1 MDRRGDFDIQNG
13 GLKAYRGA
21 GGQVEI
27 PEQVERI
34 EEYAFAECAGLT
46 GVRFPRS
53 LVSIGDYAFFRCRN
67 LTELDIPGNVETIG
81 AAAFF
86 GCRRLSVLRLGQG
99 VRRLQRMA
107 FFGCS
112 SLAQVFWPQ
121 TLESLD
127 PLVFSGCRPDAVMEI
142 APENP
147 WYFSRGPLVFSR
159 REEGEAL
166 VFAPRNLTGAVLPEG
181 VKKIEDAVFAGCRQL
196 AWAELPASLEVVGDK
211 AFEGCWNLTRA
222 ELPAGL
228 RKIGARAFAGC
239 QNLIS
244 VQLPAD
250 LREIGAWAFAGCRR
264 LTCLRVPEGTEEIG
278 DRAFEDCSGLR
289 ELTLPKRIVLGDQVF
304 AGCDL
309 RVAAPQVFLGQVDP
323 GEKIRFVQ
331 GFAAACRQGA
341 AIDEQIR
348 AEYLRYLRSQ
358 RKRFYRAAVQDEALL
373 WLMLEQAVVPKSDL
387 PTLLDLAERQK
398 NQAAQAAV
406 AEYARRKFRI
416 VLE

>member
-1 MDRRGDFDIQNG
+1 MDCRGDFDIQNG
-13 GLKAYRGA
+13 ALRAYRGP
-21 GGQVEI
+21 GGLAEI

-67 LTELDIPGNVETIG
+67 LTELDIPGNVETVG

-121 TLESLD
+121 TLESLE

-239 QNLIS
+239 
-244 VQLPAD
+244 
-250 LREIGAWAFAGCRR
+250 RR
-264 LTCLRVPEGTEEIG
+264 LTRLRVPEGTEEIG

>member
-13 GLKAYRGA
+13 ALRAYRGP
-21 GGQVEI
+21 GGLAEI

-67 LTELDIPGNVETIG
+67 LTELDIPGNVETVG

-99 VRRLQRMA
+99 VRRLQKAA
-107 FFGCS
+107 FCCCS
-112 SLAQVFWPQ
+112 SLGRVRLPK
-121 TLESLD
+121 TLESLGPD
-127 PLVFSGCRPDAVMEI
+127 AFSGCRPDLTLEI
-142 APENP
+142 DSENP
-147 WYFSRGPLVFSR
+147 RYAGRGPLLFDR
-159 REEGEAL
+159 RAEGEVL
-166 VFAPRNLTGAVLPEG
+166 IFAPRGLTSAALPEG
-181 VKKIEDAVFAGCRQL
+181 VKEI
-196 AWAELPASLEVVGDK
+196 GDG
-211 AFEGCWNLTRA
+211 AFS
-222 ELPAGL
+222 
-228 RKIGARAFAGC
+228 GC

-264 LTCLRVPEGTEEIG
+264 LTRLRVPEGTEEIG